1 MKIEKV
7 ELRNEWWEIRS
18 LSPRQF
24 VSNFTPRPLWLT
36 WATMSTYRVQ
46 TFNFFKT
53 GTISIIL
60 SAFENWK
67 FKQSL
72 TKMIAR
78 WMTWQDF
85 PLKRELYFHSDLPSV
100 HCMTSWKWSP
110 YKHHVC
116 QSIHVDECILV
127 CHFLSTIKLMC
138 LFFSCVS
145 RHISRWE
152 QNGLV
157 LHPELKHWR
166 NLDTKVCRKCP
177 KVSSVSRCF

>member
-1 MKIEKV
+1 
-7 ELRNEWWEIRS
+7 
-18 LSPRQF
+18 
-24 VSNFTPRPLWLT
+24 
-36 WATMSTYRVQ
+36 MSTYRVQ

-85 PLKRELYFHSDLPSV
+85 PLKRKLYFHSDLPSIY
-100 HCMTSWKWSP
+100 CMISLKWSP

-116 QSIHVDECILV
+116 PSVHVDECILV
-127 CHFLSTIKLMC
+127 CHFLSTIYTYVSFL
-138 LFFSCVS
+138 FSCVS
-145 RHISRWE
+145 RHISRLE

-157 LHPELKHWR
+157 LHPEQKHWG

-177 KVSSVSRCF
+177 NVSSVSRRFKG